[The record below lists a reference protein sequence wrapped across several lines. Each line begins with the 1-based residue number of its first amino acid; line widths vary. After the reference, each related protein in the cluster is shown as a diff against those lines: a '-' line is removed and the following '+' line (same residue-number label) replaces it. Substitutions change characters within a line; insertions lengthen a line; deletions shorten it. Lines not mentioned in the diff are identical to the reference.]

1 MDHNS
6 NNNYLRIMSVGRRRG
21 LPDQL
26 LLTEANAFA
35 ENVHKDEIRFSGEP
49 FITHPWAVARII
61 ADMGLETNLIAAAL
75 LHDVLEHKANLEA
88 LIRSFNPE
96 IVKVIQDL
104 SIRRDRTAEQE
115 YRLAYREHFVD
126 AITSDYA
133 ALYIKL
139 AGRIHNLQTIGSCNK
154 KAQSR
159 NIQET
164 RDFYLPLAER
174 RHLSYL
180 CELLNDACMQAEYP
194 QLYRDVSN
202 TYHKLLKANRKA
214 TSKTRNLF
222 KSAFVKKKDLNSLLS
237 THAQNVWDCIIRQRP
252 PIAVYDTVKRELSAQ
267 RGSCTDLITKYKI
280 PLYDILLIADDCW
293 KDNPLDL
300 FLPFYKELF
309 VKNAIIITDAYE
321 GNSYTPGY
329 YLLQDRYQNLYRLFL
344 YRRSDYALYM
354 YGDNPK
360 KNLYLSL
367 NSTAEAERDS
377 VERLVVYTKDHEKR
391 KIQKGATVLDF
402 AFLIHEDVGLCAKYG
417 LVNGERASL
426 EAVLRDQ
433 DTIEIITEG
442 TREMPV
448 VHACFSWFDIVKTPR
463 ARRYLIRWFES
474 SYAPKQSF

>member
-1 MDHNS
+1 MDHN
-6 NNNYLRIMSVGRRRG
+6 NNDYLRIMSVGRRRG

-35 ENVHKDEIRFSGEP
+35 EHVHKDEIRFSGEP

-61 ADMGLETNLIAAAL
+61 ADMGLETDLIAAAL
-75 LHDVLEHKANLEA
+75 LHDVLEHGASPED

-104 SIRRDRTAEQE
+104 SIPRDRTAKQE
-115 YRLAYREHFVD
+115 YRLAYRERFVD
-126 AITSDYA
+126 AINSNYD

-139 AGRIHNLQTIGSCNK
+139 AGRIHNLQTIGSCSK

-164 RDFYLPLAER
+164 RDFYLPLAKR

-194 QLYRDVSN
+194 QLYREVSN
-202 TYHKLLKANRKA
+202 TYHKLLKANRIA
-214 TSKTRNLF
+214 TTKTRNLF
-222 KSAFVKKKDLNSLLS
+222 KSAFVKKADLNSLLS
-237 THAQNVWDCIIRQRP
+237 ARAQNVWDCIIRQRH
-252 PIAVYDTVKRELSAQ
+252 PIAVYDSVKWELSAQ
-267 RGSCTDLITKYKI
+267 RGSCASLITKYKI

-293 KDNPLDL
+293 KDKPIDL
-300 FLPFYKELF
+300 FIPFYRELF
-309 VKNAIIITDAYE
+309 VKNAIIITDACE

-360 KNLYLSL
+360 ENLYLSSS
-367 NSTAEAERDS
+367 STAEAEHDS
-377 VERLVVYTKDHEKR
+377 VERITVYTKDNEKR
-391 KIQKGATVLDF
+391 SIQKGATVLDF
-402 AFLIHEDVGLCAKYG
+402 AFLIHENVGLCAKHG
-417 LVNGERASL
+417 LVNGERAPL
-426 EAVLRDQ
+426 EAVLRDR
-433 DTIEIITEG
+433 DTIEIVTEG
-442 TREMPV
+442 TREAPV
-448 VHACFSWFDIVKTPR
+448 VRACFSWFDMVKTPR
-463 ARRYLIRWFES
+463 ARRYLVRWFES
-474 SYAPKQSF
+474 NYVPKQTF